1 MSASGPTHMDAGG
14 QETGADMKVTD
25 DIHRVDRVGGAN
37 AYVVTSQEDGLLL
50 VDTGLP
56 GNAAS
61 RSSKESNS
69 SPRAGTSSPHISS
82 TLSARVSRAAYSTI
96 RARSSSASALA
107 STISMA
113 SPSISGTV
121 HGHGSPASARV

>member
-25 DIHRVDRVGGAN
+25 DIHRVDRVRGAN

-69 SPRAGTSSPHISS
+69 SPAQERVLPTSPRHSRRGSAGPRTRQSAPGVRPH
-82 TLSARVSRAAYSTI
+82 
-96 RARSSSASALA
+96 
-107 STISMA
+107 
-113 SPSISGTV
+113 
-121 HGHGSPASARV
+121 